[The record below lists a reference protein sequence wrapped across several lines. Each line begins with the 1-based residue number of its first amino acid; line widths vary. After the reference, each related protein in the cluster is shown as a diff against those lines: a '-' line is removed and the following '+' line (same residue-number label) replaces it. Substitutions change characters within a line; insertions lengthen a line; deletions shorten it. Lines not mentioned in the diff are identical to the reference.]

1 MVSQTW
7 IEVEVTGLNQTVAGV
22 SARNVTG
29 LNRTFIT
36 DAHNGLVL
44 FQILAVAVHIG
55 MGFDPRVAV
64 AYHSWIVAGR
74 LLVGRCFSYQ
84 L

>member
-22 SARNVTG
+22 SARNVTV
-29 LNRTFIT
+29 LNQTFIVVN
-36 DAHNGLVL
+36 HNGLVL
-44 FQILAVAVHIG
+44 FQNVAVAVHIG
-55 MGFDPRVAV
+55 MGFDPSVAV

-74 LLVGRCFSYQ
+74 LLVGRRFSYQ